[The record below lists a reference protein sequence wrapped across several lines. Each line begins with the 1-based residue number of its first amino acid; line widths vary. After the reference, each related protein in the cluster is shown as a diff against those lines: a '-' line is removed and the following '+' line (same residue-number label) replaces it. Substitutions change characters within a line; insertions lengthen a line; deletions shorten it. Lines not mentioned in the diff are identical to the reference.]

1 MRKIANRVL
10 LVLLMLLLGASF
22 LLWKYAAKVTRE
34 RNRYQQNTEALLADF
49 SRIQIDSTRMAVDVK
64 TLRLTVSEYE
74 EYRAEDARLIKK
86 LGARIKDLE
95 AAARH
100 RLSVDAEITSP
111 VRDSIIQ
118 RDTVFVPVQTV
129 EMINPHI
136 AFRGVIEDS
145 VLAAKVHIPVTL
157 NQAVWIEYKR
167 RWIFWKRVKA
177 VHQTITSD
185 NPYVDIEYSEY
196 IKIDKQK

>member
-1 MRKIANRVL
+1 MRKIVNSVL
-10 LVLLMLLLGASF
+10 LVLLVLLLGASL
-22 LLWKYAAKVTRE
+22 LLWRYAAKVTRE
-34 RNRYQQNTEALLADF
+34 RNRYQQNTEALLADIN
-49 SRIQIDSTRMAVDVK
+49 RIQIDSTRMAVDVK

-74 EYRAEDARLIKK
+74 EYRTEDARLIKK

-95 AAARH
+95 AAAKH

-111 VRDSIIQ
+111 VRDSVIK

-129 EMINPHI
+129 EMINPYI
-136 AFRGVIEDS
+136 EFRGMIEDS
-145 VLAAKVHIPVTL
+145 VLTAKVHIPVTL

-177 VHQTITSD
+177 VHQTITSN

-196 IKIDKQK
+196 IRIGK

>member
-1 MRKIANRVL
+1 MKKIANRAL
-10 LVLLMLLLGASF
+10 LVLLALLLAASF
-22 LLWKYAAKVTRE
+22 LLWRYAAKVTRE
-34 RNRYQQNTEALLADF
+34 RNRYQQNTEALLADIN
-49 SRIQIDSTRMAVDVK
+49 RIQIDSTRMAVDVK

-95 AAARH
+95 AAAKH

-111 VRDSIIQ
+111 VRDSVIQ

-136 AFRGVIEDS
+136 EFRGVIEDS
-145 VLAAKVHIPVTL
+145 VLTAKVHIPVTL
-157 NQAVWIEYKR
+157 NQAVWVEYKR
-167 RWIFWKRVKA
+167 RWLFWRRVKA

-196 IKIDKQK
+196 IKIQKKP

>member
-1 MRKIANRVL
+1 MKKIANRVL
-10 LVLLMLLLGASF
+10 LVLLMLLLGASI
-22 LLWKYAAKVTRE
+22 LLWRYAVKVTRE
-34 RNRYQQNTEALLADF
+34 RNRYQQNTEALLADI

-95 AAARH
+95 AAAKH
-100 RLSVDAEITSP
+100 HLSVDAEITSH
-111 VRDSIIQ
+111 VRDSVFQ

-136 AFRGVIEDS
+136 EFRGVIEDS
-145 VLAAKVHIPVTL
+145 VLTAKVHIPVTL
-157 NQAVWIEYKR
+157 NQAVWVEYKR
-167 RWIFWKRVKA
+167 RWIFWKQVKA

-196 IKIDKQK
+196 IRIGK

>member
-1 MRKIANRVL
+1 MKKIANRVL
-10 LVLLMLLLGASF
+10 LVLLVLFLAASF
-22 LLWKYAAKVTRE
+22 LLWRYAAKVTRE
-34 RNRYQQNTEALLADF
+34 RNRYQQNTEALLADIN
-49 SRIQIDSTRMAVDVK
+49 RIQIDSTRMAVDVK

-74 EYRAEDARLIKK
+74 EYRTEDARLIKK

-95 AAARH
+95 AAAKH

-111 VRDSIIQ
+111 VKDSLVK
-118 RDTVFVPVQTV
+118 RDTFFVPIQTV

-136 AFRGVIEDS
+136 NFRGVIEDS
-145 VLAAKVHIPVTL
+145 VLTAKVHIPVTL
-157 NQAVWIEYKR
+157 NQTVWIEYKR

-196 IKIDKQK
+196 IKVQKKP

>member
-1 MRKIANRVL
+1 MRKIVNSVL
-10 LVLLMLLLGASF
+10 LVLLVLLLGASL
-22 LLWKYAAKVTRE
+22 LLWRYAAKVTRE
-34 RNRYQQNTEALLADF
+34 RNRYQQNTEALLADIN
-49 SRIQIDSTRMAVDVK
+49 RIQIDSTRMAVDVK

-74 EYRAEDARLIKK
+74 EYRTEDARLIKK

-95 AAARH
+95 AAAKH

-111 VRDSIIQ
+111 VRDSVIK

-129 EMINPHI
+129 EMINPYI
-136 AFRGVIEDS
+136 EFRGMIEDS
-145 VLAAKVHIPVTL
+145 VLTAKVHIPVTL
-157 NQAVWIEYKR
+157 NQAVWVEYKR

-177 VHQTITSD
+177 VHQTITSN

-196 IKIDKQK
+196 IRIGK